1 MPMAVLMAIH
11 PGGVPRGGCEGKQDW
26 EEEDTPGVG
35 DRDSEPRHVRSCLLV
50 RVCWC
55 VFVFYVFVGVCL
67 LVCLYFMC
75 LLVCVVCAG
84 NRVGVSEVSGV
95 RVGGDVGGDGGGD
108 VGGDGGDVR

>member
-1 MPMAVLMAIH
+1 MF
-11 PGGVPRGGCEGKQDW
+11 D
-26 EEEDTPGVG
+26 
-35 DRDSEPRHVRSCLLV
+35 

-55 VFVFYVFVGVCL
+55 VFVGVCLYFMCL